1 MKSEIYILE
10 DDQEYELI
18 DRIEKKDYN
27 YLLLIQADNYKHI
40 CIRKEI
46 GDILE
51 TLEND
56 EYTNVLGEFI
66 RKNQDLF

>member
-27 YLLLIQADNYKHI
+27 YLLL
-40 CIRKEI
+40 
-46 GDILE
+46 
-51 TLEND
+51 T
-56 EYTNVLGEFI
+56 
-66 RKNQDLF
+66 

>member
-10 DDQEYELI
+10 DDQEYELV
-18 DRIEKKDYN
+18 DRINKEKYS
-27 YLLLIQADNYKHI
+27 YLLLIEANNYKHI

-51 TLEND
+51 TLEDD

-66 RKNQDLF
+66 RKNEDLF